1 MILKYNKLRSRTKI
15 TLTSIFFICGIWILF
30 FRSSL
35 YIMVSLHKRFGH
47 LCIKLSPILPVK
59 LKNVI
64 SIEFPTLYWFTHSDA
79 LDISR
84 HNKKSHVFLLRVI
97 WSYSWAA
104 YFVYPYFLR
113 FPVSQNNKIRGTYCA
128 PSKISDFH
136 FILICYHLTQT
147 KGKETRIG
155 FTF

>member
-15 TLTSIFFICGIWILF
+15 TLTSIFFICWIWILF

-79 LDISR
+79 LDISC
-84 HNKKSHVFLLRVI
+84 HNKKSHVFKLKIRKVSNFESSNVYWPGSFEATVGLLI
-97 WSYSWAA
+97 LCTHI
-104 YFVYPYFLR
+104 FLW
-113 FPVSQNNKIRGTYCA
+113 FPVSEITE
-128 PSKISDFH
+128 
-136 FILICYHLTQT
+136 
-147 KGKETRIG
+147 ETRIG
-155 FTF
+155 LWRFQA